1 MAIPD
6 RKNLPSTHNTE
17 QGVLNTSFDEEFG
30 VLAVEG
36 LTYNPVTGKLER
48 QTSVGQGNP
57 SLVLTYTSDQLTTIA
72 KTIGTTTYTKSLT
85 WVAGNV
91 TAISSWS

>member
-48 QTSVGQGNP
+48 QTSERR
-57 SLVLTYTSDQLTTIA
+57 
-72 KTIGTTTYTKSLT
+72 
-85 WVAGNV
+85 
-91 TAISSWS
+91 